1 MHWKLFV
8 LCEEL
13 HWGFFFFRNKV
24 LKRHHR
30 MFAYLSPFCSL
41 FLKITSYRK
50 NSLNAIALIQI
61 LKSTTRIHKFVMN
74 IIFQWTLYMYFELHV
89 LRWHMMHDVPIL
101 EFNTRTIFPLT
112 NPGSRRQ
119 SLTGFGAQFSGWSY
133 QSLQDPVRN
142 VISRMT
148 LILHWLILS
157 RCQIDLRP
165 TK

>member
-89 LRWHMMHDVPIL
+89 LRWHIMHDVPIL
-101 EFNTRTIFPLT
+101 EFKTPEL
-112 NPGSRRQ
+112 SSHSQ
-119 SLTGFGAQFSGWSY
+119 
-133 QSLQDPVRN
+133 
-142 VISRMT
+142 T
-148 LILHWLILS
+148 LDREGKVWRGLEPSFLVGLIKVCRIQLEMLFQEW
-157 RCQIDLRP
+157 R
-165 TK
+165 

>member
-74 IIFQWTLYMYFELHV
+74 IIFQWTLFMYFELHV
-89 LRWHMMHDVPIL
+89 LRWHIMHDVPIL

-119 SLTGFGAQFSGWSY
+119 SLTGFGTQFSGWSY

-148 LILHWLILS
+148 LILHWLMLS